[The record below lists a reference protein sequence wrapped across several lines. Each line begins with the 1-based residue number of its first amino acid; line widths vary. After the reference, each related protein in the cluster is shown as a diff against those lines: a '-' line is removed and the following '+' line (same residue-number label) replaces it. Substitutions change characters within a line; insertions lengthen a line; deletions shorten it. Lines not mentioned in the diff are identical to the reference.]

1 MLYLKLGL
9 RNILKNFRKNLLT
22 IFMISFGMIALFV
35 YGGSNTQMFK
45 QFRDMIIHGQYGHFQ
60 LHAKGYSESGR
71 KKPFICLIKNASEI
85 EEQLLAEDFVNFVAP
100 RLHFS
105 GIASS
110 NTKSTVIQGFGGD
123 AAAEGRM
130 EYHKV
135 HTGKFI
141 SDTDTFCAVVGER
154 AVRRL
159 STSVGSTITVLSD
172 MHGGGISAI
181 DLTITGTKK
190 SSGEGD
196 IENQMFILAD
206 IAAVQELID
215 APDSVDTL
223 IVHLKDGQSFKKA
236 ERQIAA
242 FCKTNNLEYETWNN
256 LALFYERSK
265 QVFSMNEKIL
275 TIMILI
281 ISVFII
287 INTLYMS
294 YMSRVREIGTM
305 RAIGMTKKQVL
316 KLFISESIILALAGC
331 VLGIIAASLISGII
345 NGLGGIY
352 HPSSVFNEEPYYT
365 LIKPEFTRILLYCL
379 LFTVVSTAAS
389 GVISF
394 RALKLSIADS
404 LRRN

>member
-22 IFMISFGMIALFV
+22 IVMISFGMTALFI

-45 QFRDMIIHGQYGHFQ
+45 QFRDMVIHEQYGHFQ
-60 LHAKGYSESGR
+60 LHTKGYSESGR
-71 KKPFICLIKNASEI
+71 KKPFDYLIKNASKI
-85 EEQLLAEDFVNFVAP
+85 EEQLLAEDFISFVAP

-110 NTKSTVIQGFGGD
+110 DTKSTVIQGFGGD

-130 EYHKV
+130 EYRKV
-135 HTGKFI
+135 NAGKCI
-141 SDTDTFCAVVGER
+141 GNTDTFCAVIGER
-154 AVRRL
+154 ALRRL
-159 STSVGSTITVLSD
+159 SASVGSTITVLSN
-172 MHGGGISAI
+172 MKGGGISAV

-196 IENQMFILAD
+196 IRNQMFVLAD
-206 IAAVQELID
+206 LAAVQELID
-215 APDSVDTL
+215 ASDSVDTL

-242 FCKTNNLEYETWNN
+242 FCNANNLEYETWNN
-256 LALFYERSK
+256 LALFYERSR
-265 QVFSMNEKIL
+265 QVFSMNEKML
-275 TIMILI
+275 TIIILI

-294 YMSRVREIGTM
+294 YMSRVREIGTI
-305 RAIGMTKKQVL
+305 RAIGTTKKQVL

-331 VLGIIAASLISGII
+331 VLGITAASLIGDVI

-352 HPSSVFNEEPYYT
+352 HPSSVFNEEAYYT
-365 LIKPEFTRILLYCL
+365 LIKPEFTKILLYCL
-379 LFTVVSTAAS
+379 LFTAVSIAAS

-394 RALKLSIADS
+394 RAMKLSIADS
-404 LRRN
+404 LRWN